1 MKLLFFLNFS
11 KLNHFILLSGISNQR
26 ESGGSIEDELTSI
39 QHQSVA
45 SRLAKIPT
53 SNFGFLTKDEKQHVL
68 NHSNGS
74 DTTTSTNNNNSQ
86 GPPFSQIQSNKM
98 PQRRMSTSKSEPSD
112 SFIKSSLDSSLSKSH
127 QFNNRSI
134 EQENNENSSSQSNVF
149 TYLSNIQPVK
159 ECRRKSNGAT
169 GSAV

>member
-1 MKLLFFLNFS
+1 
-11 KLNHFILLSGISNQR
+11 
-26 ESGGSIEDELTSI
+26 
-39 QHQSVA
+39 
-45 SRLAKIPT
+45 
-53 SNFGFLTKDEKQHVL
+53 
-68 NHSNGS
+68 
-74 DTTTSTNNNNSQ
+74 
-86 GPPFSQIQSNKM
+86 
-98 PQRRMSTSKSEPSD
+98 MSTSKSEPSD